1 LAIETPQ
8 QTQEVNGNPSSTEG
22 WQAMAA
28 SGRKNA
34 DGSLL
39 VALAAGQT
47 AREAAETAGVAERT
61 VFRRLA
67 NPAFRQ
73 RAAELR
79 ADMMQ
84 RALGRLADGM
94 AEAAAALRKLLASG
108 SDAVKLAA
116 ARAILEFGPRLRET
130 VEFEERLRALEQ
142 GAAGQEKGE
151 QT

>member
-1 LAIETPQ
+1 VIDD
-8 QTQEVNGNPSSTEG
+8 PSTTEG

-34 DGSLL
+34 DDSLL

-47 AREAAETAGVAERT
+47 AREAAEIAGVAERT
-61 VFRRLA
+61 VFRRLVD
-67 NPAFRQ
+67 PAFRR

-84 RALGRLADGM
+84 RALGKLAEGM
-94 AEAAAALRKLLASG
+94 AEAADALRNLLASG

-116 ARAILEFGPRLRET
+116 ARAILEIGPRLRDT
-130 VEFEERLRALEQ
+130 VEFEQRLNALEQ
-142 GAAGQEKGE
+142 GAAEPEKGE
-151 QT
+151 RNCPTCGGN